1 MMPLR
6 SSSTLSFPI
15 SPCLRCLVVSRFYI
29 SLLYREPLLLERIW
43 LEISELPEFCPFC
56 PQVDPFCPMRLTF
69 VFYRALGTISYR
81 KDLVV
86 ERNDSGRIILAGDQ
100 KGLVLALLDEYF
112 YMPDHLEVILYTH
125 AAWIPREFLLQHL
138 TGLYKN
144 GLESM
149 AEIRA
154 MCELTDVREAVVN
167 AAVHRAVKSRVM
179 EVLHA
184 WIETCPTDFAK
195 GHGPMFDMLERFL
208 NTVMESDS
216 GTDYNVAEL
225 VMGTLHLAV
234 RVTGKTALHAR
245 AGSSALA
252 APKIKLKQRDPK
264 RMSALDFSPAQL
276 ATQLTIRDSRLLKTL
291 TAAQLVAFR
300 HTQAIKNTRT
310 LLSAQF
316 ESSVSEISV
325 GSSVKNREFEA
336 RHSHLDPVTAS
347 LLSTQKFVGWIVTEV
362 VTSPNL
368 NARAV
373 LLGNLIEVAHRCY
386 ELRNYHSTH
395 CIYSALSTQ
404 AVSRLSDTWK
414 ALSAEHSYMWSK
426 LGARVPNLL
435 DFFDECVAA
444 PSPKVMPIIP
454 SMQLL
459 AQQAAAGD
467 HNRPRGASARTMV
480 NFAKFRSFA
489 QILKPLLMAHQQISY
504 PFGELTSQPV
514 QTFLESHLTFL
525 PFEQLLTCSK
535 NIEHGPI
542 ASEWRDNSGESSADD
557 DDDDG
562 ISTDSM
568 SSEEERSSVPL
579 SKSLPSRGGGGI
591 GRARSTI
598 VTSPMP
604 LYKIRSS
611 SGTDSA
617 STVESGSSQT
627 STTDETHKSRRTR
640 PRSNMIAG
648 DASSVVSTETSSVK
662 SVSNASAVSSSNS
675 NYGGSSVS
683 SSSSNIS
690 VPVPSRLVSSYSH
703 TRPTSP
709 ALPSSP
715 AQIHAH
721 KGGDLDV
728 SREQALKDLQ
738 NEVRGKWTRPWAQ
751 CSVGSDLP
759 RFVRKMVIVNE
770 VTGEVLFSGG
780 SERGGLETSAEGN
793 SSSAN
798 ISELICD
805 AFRAFA
811 IVLDAKKDSK
821 AIEKSLDLYFG
832 SSHAGAN
839 VDVAKETD
847 RFCREILGD
856 NSRVTSL
863 LKVAA
868 SQVRIITLSLISPL
882 LLTISNDNDANF

>member
-1 MMPLR
+1 M
-6 SSSTLSFPI
+6 
-15 SPCLRCLVVSRFYI
+15 
-29 SLLYREPLLLERIW
+29 
-43 LEISELPEFCPFC
+43 
-56 PQVDPFCPMRLTF
+56 
-69 VFYRALGTISYR
+69 
-81 KDLVV
+81 

-154 MCELTDVREAVVN
+154 MCETVEIREAVVN
-167 AAVHRAVKSRVM
+167 AAVLRAVKSRVM

-208 NTVMESDS
+208 TTAMESDS

-234 RVTGKTALHAR
+234 RVTGKAPVHTR
-245 AGSSALA
+245 AGSSALS

-264 RMSALDFSPAQL
+264 RMAALDFSPAQL

-291 TAAQLVAFR
+291 TATQLVTFR

-310 LLSAQF
+310 LLNAQF

-325 GSSVKNREFEA
+325 GSSAKSREFEA
-336 RHSHLDPVTAS
+336 RHSHLDPVTAA

-368 NARAV
+368 NARAI

-386 ELRNYHSTH
+386 ELRNYHSTQ

-426 LGARVPNLL
+426 LGGRIPNLL

-444 PSPKVMPIIP
+444 PSPKVMPLIP

-504 PFGELTSQPV
+504 PFTELASQPMLS
-514 QTFLESHLTFL
+514 FLDSHLSFL
-525 PFEQLLTCSK
+525 PFDQLLICSK

-542 ASEWRDNSGESSADD
+542 ASEWRDNSGDSSAED

-568 SSEEERSSVPL
+568 SSEEERTVPL
-579 SKSLPSRGGGGI
+579 SKSLPSRSG

-598 VTSPMP
+598 VTSPLP

-617 STVESGSSQT
+617 STVESGSSQASVNT
-627 STTDETHKSRRTR
+627 SDDHHKPRRSR
-640 PRSNMIAG
+640 PRSNMIIG
-648 DASSVVSTETSSVK
+648 DASSAVSAETSSVK

-683 SSSSNIS
+683 SNSSNMS
-690 VPVPSRLVSSYSH
+690 VPAPSRLVSSYSPV
-703 TRPTSP
+703 RSLSPALPTSP
-709 ALPSSP
+709 A
-715 AQIHAH
+715 QVHGH
-721 KGGDLDV
+721 KGDLDV

-738 NEVRGKWTRPWAQ
+738 NEVRSKWTRPWAQ

-780 SERGGLETSAEGN
+780 GERSNLETSAEGN
-793 SSSAN
+793 STN
-798 ISELICD
+798 TNVSELICD

-832 SSHAGAN
+832 SSQSGAN

-868 SQVRIITLSLISPL
+868 SQVRIFI
-882 LLTISNDNDANF
+882 